1 MKKTLLLL
9 GILLMLMVPTVA
21 LAEGEQS
28 TATPTAQAT
37 PAPTAKP
44 RTTLTPEEKTLRAEM
59 VTSRQALRTLQT
71 QANAL
76 TQENKTLG
84 AQVRAGL
91 QTVKDG
97 TKTPSSPE
105 RIEELLA
112 SLKQLRESL
121 KATDGQVKEK
131 MQAARTSIA
140 AKDFAAAKTSI
151 DGAITVLESRIALKQ
166 QVNTALKELAGLLG

>member
-9 GILLMLMVPTVA
+9 GTLLMLMVPTIA
-21 LAEGEQS
+21 LAEGEQ
-28 TATPTAQAT
+28 ATPTATAT
-37 PAPTAKP
+37 PAPSAKP
-44 RTTLTPEEKTLRAEM
+44 RATLTPEEKALRDEM
-59 VTSRQALRTLQT
+59 AASRQTLRTLQT

-84 AQVRAGL
+84 LQVKTGL
-91 QTVKDG
+91 QAVKAG

-105 RIEELLA
+105 RIAELIA
-112 SLKQLRESL
+112 SLKQIRESI
-121 KATDGQVKEK
+121 KATDGQVKQQ
-131 MQAARTSIA
+131 MQAAHASIV

>member
-9 GILLMLMVPTVA
+9 GLLLMLMVPTIA
-21 LAEGEQS
+21 LAEGEEA
-28 TATPTAQAT
+28 TATPTATAT

-44 RTTLTPEEKTLRAEM
+44 RATLTPEEKALRDEM
-59 VTSRQALRTLQT
+59 TASRQTLRTLQT

-84 AQVRAGL
+84 AQVKAGL
-91 QTVKDG
+91 QAVKAG

-112 SLKQLRESL
+112 TLKQLRESI

-140 AKDFAAAKTSI
+140 ARDFAAAKASI

-166 QVNTALKELAGLLG
+166 QVNTALKELVGLLG